1 MTNPSSPFNV
11 FIPVTFVPSQ
21 TTTNLYIGYQKINPL
36 TGEKSLVY
44 IEPMRPVTITVPSA
58 VSGNYGPDVTNTYVG
73 QNFTNLQ
80 IKANIATPI
89 TVNSA
94 NFIGAAFSYF
104 S

>member
-1 MTNPSSPFNV
+1 MTNPSSPFNI

-21 TTTNLYIGYQKINPL
+21 TTTNLYIGYQKIDPV
-36 TGEKSLVY
+36 TGDKSLVY
-44 IEPMRPVTITVPSA
+44 IEPMRSVTINAASTA
-58 VSGNYGPDVTNTYVG
+58 AGNYGPDVTSTYVG

-80 IKANIATPI
+80 IKANIASPI

-94 NFIGAAFSYF
+94 TSLGAAFSYF